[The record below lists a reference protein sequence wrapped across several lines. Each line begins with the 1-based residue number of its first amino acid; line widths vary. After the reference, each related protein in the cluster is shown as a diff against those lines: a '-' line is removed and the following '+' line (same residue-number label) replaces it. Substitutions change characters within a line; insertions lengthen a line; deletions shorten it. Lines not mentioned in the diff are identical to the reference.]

1 MKRMNRF
8 SNVFL
13 VLFLGISSTLF
24 AQDNPN
30 STAGE
35 LTFTVRTVTDNGT
48 YSPKHVLAIWVEDTD
63 GFVKSRLVRANQR
76 KQYLYKWVASSNN
89 NVVDATTGATLSSH
103 QTHTVTWDCTDLT
116 GAEVPDGE
124 YHIFVEYTDKH
135 AQGPWTMVTFTK
147 GPDEVHITPEDLP
160 YLKDMQLDFIPLIN
174 SIDNLKDSENAIV
187 YPNPGKGIFHI
198 QNVFSGEVSVQLFDI
213 QGKQVF
219 NSSIQNSLP
228 NSELSI
234 DLSDLPNGTYVI
246 DLSDGNKH
254 FVNKLIKQ

>member
-1 MKRMNRF
+1 MNKALIPA
-8 SNVFL
+8 L
-13 VLFLGISSTLF
+13 VLIFIANIHPALF
-24 AQDNPN
+24 AQSPQTN
-30 STAGE
+30 TAGE
-35 LTFTVRTVTDNGT
+35 VTFTVRTVTDNGNF
-48 YSPKHVLAIWVEDTD
+48 SPKHVLAIWVEDAN

-103 QTHTVTWDCTDLT
+103 QTHTVTWDCTSLA

-160 YLKDMQLDFIPLIN
+160 FLKDMQLDFIPVIN
-174 SIDNLKDSENAIV
+174 GIATLKDSENAIV
-187 YPNPGKGIFHI
+187 YPNPGNGIFHI
-198 QNVFSGEVSVQLFDI
+198 QNVFSGDVTVQLFDI

-246 DLSDGNKH
+246 DLSDGSKH

>member
-1 MKRMNRF
+1 MKNTSKFAIICIVFISGF
-8 SNVFL
+8 SFAL
-13 VLFLGISSTLF
+13 S
-24 AQDNPN
+24 AQDASI

-35 LTFTVRTVTDNGT
+35 LTFTVRTITDNGT
-48 YSPKHVLAIWVEDTD
+48 YSPKHVLAIWVEDAD

-76 KQYLYKWVASSNN
+76 KQYLYKWMASSNN

-103 QTHTVTWDCTDLT
+103 QSHTVTWDCTDLT
-116 GAEVPDGE
+116 GADVPDGE
-124 YHIFVEYTDKH
+124 YHIFVEFTDKH

-160 YLKDMQLDFIPLIN
+160 YLKDMQLDFIPLVN
-174 SIDNLKDSENAIV
+174 SVGNLKDSHNSLV
-187 YPNPGKGIFHI
+187 YPNPGSGTFHI
-198 QNVFSGEVSVQLFDI
+198 QNVFNGDITVQVFDV

-219 NSSIQNSLP
+219 NSTIQNSSP

-234 DLSDLPNGTYVI
+234 DLSELPNGTYLI
-246 DLSDGNKH
+246 DLTDGGKH